1 MEGLDNS
8 IVNYDFWILKNKTIF
23 FQNIYQKISF
33 ICDQL
38 ILHSNNSMFNFRIS
52 FIIKCSSYHSK
63 FRKTAEYFSNP
74 SYIFIC
80 GSLYV
85 HVPGKWHFI
94 VPSFFVIFSNKRN
107 NNGQVFLKIVLI
119 FSHNTWFCWRKTFW
133 YIFFSVWVFFENDSR
148 NTGEGRGHFFNSSL
162 PLPPASR
169 ILRH

>member
-1 MEGLDNS
+1 MCSNSLFFEQILLTHAIYSIIYKHMYLHFFDYISFKRIYIWILKGLDNS
-8 IVNYDFWILKNKTIF
+8 IVNYDFWILKNKRIF

-52 FIIKCSSYHSK
+52 FIIKCSSYHFK
-63 FRKTAEYFSNP
+63 FRKTVEYFSNP

-107 NNGQVFLKIVLI
+107 NNGQVFLKNVLI
-119 FSHNTWFCWRKTFW
+119 FSYNTWFC
-133 YIFFSVWVFFENDSR
+133 
-148 NTGEGRGHFFNSSL
+148 
-162 PLPPASR
+162 
-169 ILRH
+169 